1 MYFLLCSSKRMRRCS
16 CHMLICLRT
25 TTSPW
30 KINVLEMEKL
40 SSQQNLDTVYDLATE
55 HNVSAREKIEELNNE
70 LIKAQEAARVANEQL
85 ISSQTDENVDF
96 IASVSMGIEDV
107 MSEVQNSKEAVQSVI
122 LMIDDATKSFSTL
135 CHILLGFK
143 TSISQ
148 DSAGQK
154 LIFNNCQKLNS
165 CLTQTIFELENQKI
179 LLDSQLSNIQK
190 LLEESKL
197 DAQSS
202 HNSLLERLEQQELEN
217 QELISYI
224 QTLEKE

>member
-1 MYFLLCSSKRMRRCS
+1 
-16 CHMLICLRT
+16 
-25 TTSPW
+25 
-30 KINVLEMEKL
+30 MEKL

-165 CLTQTIFELENQKI
+165 CLTQTIFELENQKVKFPFYYGMFLVI
-179 LLDSQLSNIQK
+179 SKFSGRSNILVADSSRQPVI
-190 LLEESKL
+190 EYSK
-197 DAQSS
+197 AS
-202 HNSLLERLEQQELEN
+202 
-217 QELISYI
+217 
-224 QTLEKE
+224 